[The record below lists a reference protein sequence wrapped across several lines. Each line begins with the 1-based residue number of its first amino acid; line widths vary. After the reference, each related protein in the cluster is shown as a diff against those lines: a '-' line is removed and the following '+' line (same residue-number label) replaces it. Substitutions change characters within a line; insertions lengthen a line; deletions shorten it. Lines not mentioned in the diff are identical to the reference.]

1 MTEENAPW
9 GKAGGAHKDSC
20 EERLQAEDVCTS
32 SWCISAGSISL
43 ENGLRSRNALGRTR
57 VILAHDA
64 EKRVKVGEGDKRSR
78 TSVTM
83 TGISSALGLAEQ
95 TELRKV
101 GTCKEKRSLRIKICQ
116 LIWYFLILNKH
127 WNVQYLLSYLIY
139 NLKKFNTRWGDN

>member
-64 EKRVKVGEGDKRSR
+64 EKRVKVGGRGQKKSNFRNNDWNLLRSR
-78 TSVTM
+78 LSRTDRVEK
-83 TGISSALGLAEQ
+83 GRNLQRKKIAE
-95 TELRKV
+95 
-101 GTCKEKRSLRIKICQ
+101 
-116 LIWYFLILNKH
+116 
-127 WNVQYLLSYLIY
+127 
-139 NLKKFNTRWGDN
+139 D